1 MHSGASSYY
10 SLVPKRL
17 RGWAGSPWY
26 QPSQSH
32 LTLLLQRNQQNAN
45 NMIIRGSSY
54 GHTVIKML

>member
-32 LTLLLQRNQQNAN
+32 LTLLLQRNQQNDIAN
-45 NMIIRGSSY
+45 NNY
-54 GHTVIKML
+54 DHTW